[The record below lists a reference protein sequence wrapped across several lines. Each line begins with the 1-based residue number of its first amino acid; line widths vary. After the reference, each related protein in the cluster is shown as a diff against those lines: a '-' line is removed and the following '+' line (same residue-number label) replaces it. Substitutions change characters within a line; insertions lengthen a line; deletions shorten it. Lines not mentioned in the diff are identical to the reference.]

1 MNPHDQPLDELRTLI
16 LKSQSEELS
25 EAETVELNRLIH
37 LPGGAEEAARLLDQ
51 LCAFTDVGSS
61 NLLPLEEGQPET
73 RQDSHHTAPS
83 AFNTATF
90 PEPPAE
96 RSRPVVASHSNRD
109 RSRAESRS
117 VGWTRAYWLVG
128 LAASHLV
135 IGSFAWS
142 LARPAREVAPV
153 ATLAEKVKPPQIVSM
168 TACVWGQG
176 GNSVPTLGKPIHHG
190 EVLNLVEG
198 VAELKT
204 GDGTPNEALVR
215 IEGPASIFI
224 REDGQLGLNHGTLT
238 AKSLGFGSEQ
248 VSIITPIG
256 LVSIDG
262 QSSVGLVSLGDSHEV
277 HLFSGR
283 AFVRTLSTFGSSEV
297 RLEEGDAVRL
307 STGTEMDSGVVL
319 FEASMASFASARSN
333 AFDPLSLDEKY
344 VNAVLES
351 SPDIYWRFE
360 GLEGSYPQHVKN
372 EGKLPDSHA
381 RVVGNPGWRQ
391 YRGNRVAELGLTDAA
406 SAFTADTLWP
416 SEPLDNYTIEAWAK
430 PQLYH
435 HGEMICLVDPAERR
449 EGRHDQALLL
459 ETFAREW
466 FYALKVLGPNRIR
479 FNHRTPPSGVVLDG
493 KNLVSEEQYQV
504 RVWQHVVARK
514 SGNELSLWID
524 GNLAAQQ
531 EDEAPLPANM
541 QILIGQLYPTKNY
554 RPYVGQIDEVAFYD
568 RALSKQEIR
577 RHIRAS
583 GRLVDFD

>member
-1 MNPHDQPLDELRTLI
+1 MDMNSQDQQLDELRTLI
-16 LKSQSEELS
+16 LKSQSEDLS
-25 EAETVELNRLIH
+25 EAETIELNRLIH
-37 LPGGAEEAARLLDQ
+37 LPGGAEEAARLVDQ

-61 NLLPLEEGQPET
+61 NSLSLEEEQSSA
-73 RQDSHHTAPS
+73 RRDSHHTAPP
-83 AFNTATF
+83 AFNTAAF
-90 PEPPAE
+90 PEPTTE
-96 RSRPVVASHSNRD
+96 RSRPVVASRP
-109 RSRAESRS
+109 SRS
-117 VGWTRAYWLVG
+117 QAETHSLNWTRAYWLVG

-142 LARPAREVAPV
+142 LARPAREVAPI
-153 ATLAEKVKPPQIVSM
+153 AMQTAKVKPPQIVSM
-168 TACVWGQG
+168 TACVWGHG
-176 GNSVPTLGKPIHHG
+176 GNSVPTLGKPIHQG

-224 REDGQLGLNHGTLT
+224 RDDGQLGLNHGTLT

-256 LVSIDG
+256 LVSVDG
-262 QSSVGLVSLGDSHEV
+262 QSYVGLVSLGDSHEV

-283 AFVRTLSTFGSSEV
+283 AFVRPLSTYGSSDV

-344 VNAVLES
+344 VSAVLES

-372 EGKLPDSHA
+372 EGKLPELHA
-381 RVVGNPGWRQ
+381 SVVGNPGWRQ

-406 SAFTADTLWP
+406 SAFTTETLWP
-416 SEPLDNYTIEAWAK
+416 SKPLDNYTIEAWAK

-435 HGEMICLVDPAERR
+435 HGEMICLVDPVERR

-493 KNLVSEEQYQV
+493 TNLVSEDPYQV

-541 QILIGQLYPTKNY
+541 QILIGQIYPTKNY

-568 RALSKQEIR
+568 RALTKQEIR
-577 RHIRAS
+577 KHIRAS

>member
-1 MNPHDQPLDELRTLI
+1 MNPQDQPLDELRTLI

-61 NLLPLEEGQPET
+61 HFMSIQADQPGV
-73 RQDSHHTAPS
+73 RQSSHHAAPS
-83 AFNTATF
+83 AFNTAAF
-90 PEPPAE
+90 PEPKTE
-96 RSRPVVASHSNRD
+96 RSRPVVAPRPNRE
-109 RSRAESRS
+109 RTQPESAS

-142 LARPAREVAPV
+142 LAKPARENPVLVASPEP
-153 ATLAEKVKPPQIVSM
+153 AKPAQIVSM
-168 TACVWGQG
+168 TACVWGQDDA
-176 GNSVPTLGKPIHHG
+176 STPTLGQPIRQG

-204 GDGTPNEALVR
+204 GDGTPNEALIR

-224 REDGQLGLNHGTLT
+224 REDGQLGLRNGTLT

-256 LVSIDG
+256 LVSVDG
-262 QSSVGLVSLGDSHEV
+262 QSSVGLVSRGDSHEV

-283 AFVRTLSTFGSSEV
+283 AFVRPSASFGTSEI
-297 RLEEGDAVRL
+297 RLEEGDALRL
-307 STGTEMDSGVVL
+307 FTGTGIDAGVVL

-333 AFDPLSLDEKY
+333 AFDPLSLDEGY
-344 VNAVLES
+344 VNAVLDS
-351 SPDIYWRFE
+351 SPAIYWRFE
-360 GLEGSYPQHVKN
+360 GLNGSRPQYVQN
-372 EGKLPDSHA
+372 EGLLPDMHA
-381 RVVGNPGWRQ
+381 YVVGNPGWRQ
-391 YRGNRVAELGLTDAA
+391 YHGNRVAELGLTDTA
-406 SAFTADTLWP
+406 SAFTTTSLWP
-416 SEPLDNYTIEAWAK
+416 PEPLDHYTIEAWAK

-435 HGEMICLVDPAERR
+435 HGEMICLVDPVERR

-479 FNHRTPPSGVVLDG
+479 FNHRTPPSGLVLDG
-493 KNLVSEEQYQV
+493 KNLVSEDQYQV

-514 SGNELSLWID
+514 SGDKLSLWID
-524 GNLAAQQ
+524 GNLAAEH
-531 EDEAPLPANM
+531 EDETPLPANM

-577 RHIRAS
+577 NHIRAS
-583 GRLVDFD
+583 GRRVEFD